1 MGGGKQHLL
10 GISLVTLS
18 RIPTKLPSRSEIS
31 LPVLRVKM
39 SSETRASTAGC
50 LSPAPTASEP
60 RTSPSILRILA
71 RDTVRRL
78 AVCSRLA
85 VAIPIAILHR
95 VPQVRAVPQYSD
107 GERLSLYNTTAPDAD
122 SQRERKSQGSG
133 LSFSVAQWDARG
145 TTIRA
150 GGTIEFCLGNLSMA
164 IDQLT
169 RVNAAEYNG
178 AAGALSLLP
187 TAGALIGAP
196 TKELWVV
203 TKLMPLAGIL
213 SMLLSLGGSMVPST
227 ASEYNPSDTYT
238 YEGMMSTA
246 SVTNK
251 HVNITEQEVH
261 AGLAAAESRNA
272 LRDEVLQRVQ
282 TFSEGGGSYLNVWI
296 GLAFQLVFVAALILT
311 LWYAQLGAVIPWWC
325 QAREWMYYWYLIVAI
340 SSLLENFSGVPFT
353 YQTTLRISKAPAG
366 LELPRNLTRIT
377 PTAHELSSNPSLST
391 IGKLRRD
398 RMNTRSVITLPGSYA
413 WNRNCFYV
421 VLSVEQI
428 KTWHASL
435 RVFSKAFSV
444 GVYAVGT
451 ALFASA
457 QFVSITIALMTLCMV
472 LGTAVLG
479 RVLSLWMARSLM
491 SNDPIIHKIV
501 RDDAAAS
508 RELDMIFAIE
518 GLQVEVLGHIVVDG
532 YSVTRRYEWL
542 TISKYIGVC
551 AGPYDLRRLQA
562 KTRTKCALHA
572 VIQHPTQCNK
582 GHSIIRQNSARKLP
596 NFAHLLTCSRSTT
609 PSICVD
615 TPFHVSASSVVRL
628 LIGAWLLFHFA
639 QAIYRLY
646 FSPIARLPGP
656 KLAVLSLWYEFYAD
670 VILGGQYTFEIARMH
685 VRYGPII
692 RINPFELHVSTADF
706 YAKLYSARKLQPIID
721 DRAAALLRRCEEFQ
735 LSRPPMNLTYVSS
748 ALTNDIAPEYAFA
761 RSDHRVEHPGFERT
775 FHDAELQERIAP
787 DETRILNDGQ
797 KNWHIPPG
805 IPVGMTSVLVHHDE
819 SVFPDSRSFLP
830 ERWIG
835 HPHLDRYLV
844 SFSRGS
850 RMCIGVHFAHAELY
864 ITMARIFQAYGSKDM
879 RLDSDQGYLEL
890 FETTRDDVE
899 LRRDAFIPVAKAGSE
914 GVRIN
919 VKKGV

>member
-1 MGGGKQHLL
+1 
-10 GISLVTLS
+10 
-18 RIPTKLPSRSEIS
+18 
-31 LPVLRVKM
+31 M

-551 AGPYDLRRLQA
+551 AGPY
-562 KTRTKCALHA
+562 
-572 VIQHPTQCNK
+572 
-582 GHSIIRQNSARKLP
+582 
-596 NFAHLLTCSRSTT
+596 
-609 PSICVD
+609 
-615 TPFHVSASSVVRL
+615 
-628 LIGAWLLFHFA
+628 
-639 QAIYRLY
+639 
-646 FSPIARLPGP
+646 
-656 KLAVLSLWYEFYAD
+656 EFYAD

-706 YAKLYSARKLQPIID
+706 YAKLYSGPGKRRRRWNWFTAQFGLPESMVGTDDPDSHRIRRAALHPFFSNTAARKLQPIID